1 MNGNSILL
9 DTNIV
14 LYLLNGDKTLIP
26 LLENKQLI
34 VSFITEI
41 ELLSYKGIKDEYQ
54 AILKEFLSE
63 CLIVDI
69 NQLIKEN
76 TVEVRRKYSLKLP
89 DCIIIATSLYLNI
102 PIISADKE
110 FSKAENADLI
120 LYQK

>member
-26 LLENKQLI
+26 LLENKRLF

-41 ELLSYKGIKDEYQ
+41 ELLSYKGIKDKDQ

-76 TVEVRRKYSLKLP
+76 TVEIRKKYSLKLP
-89 DCIIIATSLYLNI
+89 DCIIDTCHSLLVTNLCSSLVTSYSSLVTI
-102 PIISADKE
+102 
-110 FSKAENADLI
+110 
-120 LYQK
+120 

>member
-14 LYLLNGDKTLIP
+14 LYLLNGDQTLIP

-34 VSFITEI
+34 VSFITEL
-41 ELLSYKGIKDEYQ
+41 ELLSYKGIKSEDQ

-76 TVEVRRKYSLKLP
+76 TVLFKDGPVHKASGQLKSEAAIRNPFNEQIRCLKF
-89 DCIIIATSLYLNI
+89 LNE
-102 PIISADKE
+102 K
-110 FSKAENADLI
+110 
-120 LYQK
+120 

>member
-26 LLENKQLI
+26 LLENKQLF

-41 ELLSYKGIKDEYQ
+41 ELLSYKGIKVKEQ

-69 NQLIKEN
+69 NQLIKET
-76 TVEVRRKYSLKLP
+76 TVEIRKKYSLKLP
-89 DCIIIATSLYLNI
+89 DCIIIATSLYLKI

-110 FSKAENADLI
+110 FSKAENADLV

>member
-26 LLENKQLI
+26 LLENKQLF

-41 ELLSYKGIKDEYQ
+41 ELLSYKGIKVKEQ
-54 AILKEFLSE
+54 TILKEFLSE

-69 NQLIKEN
+69 NQLIKET
-76 TVEVRRKYSLKLP
+76 TVEIRKKYSLKLP
-89 DCIIIATSLYLNI
+89 DCIIIATSLYLKI

-110 FSKAENADLI
+110 FSKAENADLV

>member
-34 VSFITEI
+34 VSFITER
-41 ELLSYKGIKDEYQ
+41 ELLCYKGIKEKDQ
-54 AILKEFLSE
+54 LIIKEFLSN
-63 CLIVDI
+63 CIIIDI
-69 NQLIKEN
+69 NNLIKEN
-76 TVEVRRKYSLKLP
+76 TIDLRRKYSLKLP

-102 PIISADKE
+102 PIISADQE
-110 FSKAENADLI
+110 FSKAENIDLI

>member
-26 LLENKQLI
+26 LLENKQLF

-41 ELLSYKGIKDEYQ
+41 ELLSYKGIKAKDQ
-54 AILKEFLSE
+54 TILKEFLSE

-76 TVEVRRKYSLKLP
+76 TVEIRKKYSLKLP
-89 DCIIIATSLYLNI
+89 DCIILATSLYLNI

-110 FSKAENADLI
+110 FSKAENADLV

>member
-26 LLENKQLI
+26 LLENKQLF

-41 ELLSYKGIKDEYQ
+41 ELLSYKGIKAKDQ
-54 AILKEFLSE
+54 TILKEFLSE
-63 CLIVDI
+63 CLIIDI

-76 TVEVRRKYSLKLP
+76 AVEIRKKYSLKLP

-110 FSKAENADLI
+110 FSKAEIADLV

>member
-26 LLENKQLI
+26 LLENKQLF

-41 ELLSYKGIKDEYQ
+41 ELLSYKGIKAKDQ
-54 AILKEFLSE
+54 TILKEFLSE

-76 TVEVRRKYSLKLP
+76 TVEIRKKYSLKLP

-110 FSKAENADLI
+110 FSKAENADLV

>member
-26 LLENKQLI
+26 LLENKQLF

-41 ELLSYKGIKDEYQ
+41 ELLSYKGIKAKDQ
-54 AILKEFLSE
+54 TILKEFLSE
-63 CLIVDI
+63 CLIIDI

-76 TVEVRRKYSLKLP
+76 TVEIRKKHSLKLP

-102 PIISADKE
+102 PIISADKK
-110 FSKAENADLI
+110 FSKAEIADLV

>member
-1 MNGNSILL
+1 MIGNSILL

-34 VSFITEI
+34 VSFITEL
-41 ELLSYKGIKDEYQ
+41 ELLCYKGMSEKDQ
-54 AILKEFLSE
+54 LLIKEFLSE
-63 CLIVDI
+63 CIIIDI
-69 NQLIKEN
+69 NHLIKEN
-76 TVEVRRKYSLKLP
+76 TIALRRSYSLKLP

-102 PIISADKE
+102 PIISADEE
-110 FSKAENADLI
+110 FSKAKNADLI